1 MAATTQGRGCR
12 GRAVSI
18 FVQSLLG
25 AFADDK
31 TSQPGQ
37 EIAWLNAAR
46 QDNLQ
51 AVVNSGLP
59 TTHNE
64 AWKYTALR
72 TIDQRVFASRD
83 AQAAHHKIDPA
94 ELALPEVNGARLV
107 FVNGTFR
114 ADLSRLA
121 DLPQGLDVQP
131 LSALLQSDAEPL
143 RFFLARNFKN
153 KAESFARLN
162 AAFANDGAVVRV
174 AAGAQIATPVHL
186 VFVGACADADI
197 AWHARN
203 IFELGEG
210 ARVDIVE
217 HHLDADAHANLG
229 NVLAEYRLREN
240 ATLNLLRIQNE
251 GEKVSLI
258 QHSEFSLAKHARLH
272 LNNLDLGAALG
283 RHDLRI
289 DLLGDHAFA
298 SVRGVFVLD
307 KRQHID
313 NQLSVDHRALNTRC
327 DLFWRGVADGRA
339 RGVFNGAITIHAG
352 ADGADARLSNKNL
365 LLSAQAEIDTKPV
378 LEIHADEVQA
388 SHGATVGQLD
398 ESALFY
404 LRSRGV
410 PLAQARV
417 LLIQAFCA
425 QALAQIEPLA
435 LREHVTQLLQARLPQ
450 ELKP

>member
-1 MAATTQGRGCR
+1 MS
-12 GRAVSI
+12 V
-18 FVQSLLG
+18 FVQSLLD
-25 AFADDK
+25 AFAADK
-31 TSQPGQ
+31 TSQPGRG
-37 EIAWLNAAR
+37 IAWLNAAR
-46 QDNLQ
+46 HDNLQ
-51 AVVNSGLP
+51 AVAKSGLP

-64 AWKYTALR
+64 TWKYTALR
-72 TIDQRVFASRD
+72 ALDQRAFASRD
-83 AQAAHHKIDPA
+83 TQAVQHAIDPA
-94 ELALPEVNGARLV
+94 ELALPGLDGARLV
-107 FVNGTFR
+107 FVNGSFR

-131 LSALLQSDAEPL
+131 LSALLQGDAEPL
-143 RFFLARNFKN
+143 RFFLGRNFTN
-153 KAESFARLN
+153 NAESFARLN
-162 AAFANDGAVVRV
+162 AAFARDGAVVRV
-174 AAGAQIATPVHL
+174 AAGAQIMTPLHL
-186 VFVGACADADI
+186 VFIGAPAAADI
-197 AWHARN
+197 AWHVRN

-210 ARVDIVE
+210 ARLDIVE
-217 HHLDADAHANLG
+217 HHLGAATHANLG
-229 NVLAEYRLREN
+229 NVFAEYRLREN
-240 ATLNLLRIQNE
+240 ATLNLLRMQNE
-251 GEKVSLI
+251 GEQASLI
-258 QHSEFSLAKHARLH
+258 QRSEFSLAKHARLQ
-272 LNNLDLGAALG
+272 LNNLDLGTALA

-289 DLLGDHAFA
+289 DLVGDHALA

-307 KRQHID
+307 KRQHVD

-378 LEIHADEVQA
+378 LEIYADEVQA

-404 LRSRGV
+404 LRSRGL

-425 QALAQIEPLA
+425 QALAQIEPA
-435 LREHVTQLLQARLPQ
+435 VLREHVTQLLQARLPQ
-450 ELKP
+450 AAHP

>member
-1 MAATTQGRGCR
+1 MS
-12 GRAVSI
+12 VFI
-18 FVQSLLG
+18 KSLLD
-25 AFADDK
+25 AFAGDRA
-31 TSQPGQ
+31 TQPGH
-37 EIAWLNAAR
+37 EIAWLNAVR
-46 QDNLQ
+46 HDNLQ
-51 AVVNSGLP
+51 AVAKSGLP

-72 TIDQRVFASRD
+72 TLDQRAFASSD
-83 AQAAHHKIDPA
+83 ALATQHQIDPA
-94 ELALPEVNGARLV
+94 AFALPDVDGARLV

-114 ADLSRLA
+114 ADLSECA

-131 LSALLQSDAEPL
+131 LSALLRGDAEPL

-153 KAESFARLN
+153 SAESFARLN
-162 AAFANDGAVVRV
+162 AAFASDGAVVQV
-174 AAGAQIATPVHL
+174 AAGTQIATPLHL
-186 VFVGACADADI
+186 VYIGAPAAADI
-197 AWHARN
+197 AWHVRN

-210 ARVDIVE
+210 AGLDIVE
-217 HHLDADAHANLG
+217 HHLGVDTHAHLG
-229 NVLAEYRLREN
+229 NVFSEYRLREN

-251 GEKVSLI
+251 GEKASLI
-258 QHSEFSLAKHARLH
+258 QRSEFSLAKHARMH
-272 LNNLDLGAALG
+272 LNNLDLGMALA

-298 SVRGVFVLD
+298 SARGVFVLG
-307 KRQHID
+307 KRQHVD
-313 NQLSVDHRALNTRC
+313 NHLSVDHRALNTRC

-339 RGVFNGAITIHAG
+339 RGVFNGAITIHVG

-378 LEIHADEVQA
+378 LEIYADEVQA

-404 LRSRGV
+404 LRSRGLS
-410 PLAQARV
+410 LAQARV

-425 QALAQIEPLA
+425 QALAQIEPPA
-435 LREHVTQLLQARLPQ
+435 LREHVKQLLQARLPQ
-450 ELKP
+450 EPQP

>member
-1 MAATTQGRGCR
+1 MS
-12 GRAVSI
+12 V
-18 FVQSLLG
+18 FVQSLLD
-25 AFADDK
+25 AFAGDK
-31 TSQPGQ
+31 TSQPGH

-46 QDNLQ
+46 HDNLQ
-51 AVVNSGLP
+51 AVVASGLP

-72 TIDQRVFASRD
+72 ALDQRAFIASD
-83 AQAAHHKIDPA
+83 VQNAQHVIDPA
-94 ELALPEVNGARLV
+94 EFVLPEVDGARLV

-131 LSALLQSDAEPL
+131 LSALLQGDAEPL

-153 KAESFARLN
+153 SADSFARLN
-162 AAFANDGAVVRV
+162 AAFASDGAVVRV
-174 AAGAQIATPVHL
+174 AAGAQIATPVQL
-186 VFVGACADADI
+186 VFIGACAAADI

-203 IFELGEG
+203 VFELGEG
-210 ARVDIVE
+210 ARLDIIE
-217 HHLDADAHANLG
+217 HHLGADTHANLG

-251 GEKVSLI
+251 GEKASLI
-258 QHSEFSLAKHARLH
+258 QRSEFSLAKHARLQ
-272 LNNLDLGAALG
+272 LNNVDLGAALA
-283 RHDLRI
+283 RHDLRV

-307 KRQHID
+307 KRQHVD
-313 NQLSVDHRALNTRC
+313 NQLSVDHRALNTGC

-404 LRSRGV
+404 LRSRGL
-410 PLAQARV
+410 PLAQARM

-425 QALAQIEPLA
+425 QALAQIEPA
-435 LREHVTQLLQARLPQ
+435 SLREHVTQLLQARLPQ
-450 ELKP
+450 ESDT